1 MSNTWKISNI
11 KKMIGRGIGDP
22 DALTYPDAIKDHF
35 IEAIESL
42 AEDIVALADIHRQL
56 TDAERQQ
63 YAEVINIS
71 ENEIYPM
78 ITEFT
83 KLPAY
88 SNNVASFAITNANFL
103 KVIKVR
109 DIFVDPQNAKRY
121 TFIKVYSMKEFIGRS
136 MNPHLVPR
144 EGEIMWLNLGN
155 KIHVYSVS
163 GSSGSSGSIDSGV
176 SLWFHCLVSLDY
188 DSWKESTSREA
199 NLQTLGFGTN
209 FLTKAI
215 EKATYTMKLQLGLEK
230 E

>member
-1 MSNTWKISNI
+1 MSTWTLDNI

-22 DALTYPDAIKDHF
+22 NALTYSDAIKDHL

-42 AEDIVALADIHRQL
+42 AEDIVAIADLDRDL
-56 TDAERQQ
+56 NDAERQR
-63 YAEVINIS
+63 YAEAINIS

-78 ITEFT
+78 ITEYS
-83 KLPAY
+83 KNPAY

-109 DIFVDPQNAKRY
+109 DIFTNPQNATIY
-121 TFIKVYSMKEFIGRS
+121 TPKKVYSMKEFTERS
-136 MNPHLVPR
+136 RNPHLVPGAD
-144 EGEIMWLNLGN
+144 EYMWLNIGN
-155 KIHVYSVS
+155 KIYVYWS
-163 GSSGSSGSIDSGV
+163 GSRATY
-176 SLWFHCLVSLDY
+176 LLFHCLVSLDY
-188 DSWKESTSREA
+188 AGWDTEE

-215 EKATYTMKLQLGLEK
+215 ERASYTMRLQLGFEK